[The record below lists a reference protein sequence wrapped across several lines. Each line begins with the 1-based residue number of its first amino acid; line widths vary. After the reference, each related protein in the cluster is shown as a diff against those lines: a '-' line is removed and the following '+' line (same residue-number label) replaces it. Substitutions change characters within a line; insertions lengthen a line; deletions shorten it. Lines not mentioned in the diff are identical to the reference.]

1 MSVALAALAM
11 AGAAAYLG
19 FWIGVRRERGRAAL
33 IAEIETE
40 RKEIRGVRLRPMKVR
55 R

>member
-1 MSVALAALAM
+1 MTAMASALAM

-19 FWIGVRRERGRAAL
+19 FWAGVRRERGRAAL
-33 IAEIETE
+33 LAEIIEE
-40 RKEIRGVRLRPMKVR
+40 RKAVHGVRLKSMRIR